1 MSYIGLAY
9 KMLYTYFTALSFNRV
24 KKCDID
30 VHPTEKALVLHY
42 ELEASILGE
51 TGDPMHKGRK
61 ECQKM

>member
-1 MSYIGLAY
+1 
-9 KMLYTYFTALSFNRV
+9 MLYTYFTALSFNRV